1 MSDYRIG
8 EVAVTLGMSVDTL
21 RYYERIGLVPDVS
34 RTESGIRRYDG
45 DDLARLRFIKR
56 AQMMNFSLSEI
67 GALLEFRRNP
77 GRSKKYA
84 RELAMAK
91 LGEVD
96 ERLRSLEDLR
106 KELGRLVRSCPMVRD
121 GCAIISGIEN
131 QGSAASRP
139 RLRRKP

>member
-8 EVAVTLGMSVDTL
+8 DVAETLGMSVDTL
-21 RYYERIGLVPDVS
+21 RYYERIGLLPDVS
-34 RTESGIRRYDG
+34 RTESGIRRYDE

-67 GALLEFRRNP
+67 GALLEFRKNP
-77 GRSKKYA
+77 ERSKKYA

-106 KELGRLVRSCPMVRD
+106 KELRRLVKACPMTRD
-121 GCAIISGIEN
+121 SCAIISGIEY
-131 QGSAASRP
+131 QGSAESRP